1 MLVQEFP
8 KLYELYEV
16 IINDCYK
23 IFSLQQKEKD
33 KNSVEGP
40 IDLINKIET
49 LKLNI
54 KDNKYN
60 NQKYPDIIS
69 FSLKYINNIFTFF
82 LNKEENNI
90 DVEYIDDYCLAYI
103 ALVGFRYNLI
113 KKIEED
119 ELFLFELKNYEN
131 YSNFLTKYNIK
142 DQVIQY
148 YKELSNPLKNSI
160 NIEIIT
166 LIKVFDAE
174 KKFFPQL
181 TGEKNEMNEQNYNKR
196 DYSESFNGVI

>member
-1 MLVQEFP
+1 MLVQEFL
-8 KLYELYEV
+8 KLYELNEV

-82 LNKEENNI
+82 LK
-90 DVEYIDDYCLAYI
+90 
-103 ALVGFRYNLI
+103 
-113 KKIEED
+113 KKII
-119 ELFLFELKNYEN
+119 L
-131 YSNFLTKYNIK
+131 
-142 DQVIQY
+142 
-148 YKELSNPLKNSI
+148 
-160 NIEIIT
+160 
-166 LIKVFDAE
+166 
-174 KKFFPQL
+174 
-181 TGEKNEMNEQNYNKR
+181 M
-196 DYSESFNGVI
+196 